1 MQTIEEKT
9 LEFIPS
15 AHVLIKPNHKTFNTA
30 EIVLVGNTCVFYI
43 ERCTEGEIQAGLDPE
58 GFYWA
63 TWTRKTELTASTI
76 AERHPTLDSALTAL
90 GYKVASLYGPD
101 FPWCADATGL

>member
-9 LEFIPS
+9 SEFIPS
-15 AHVLIKPNHKTFNTA
+15 SHILVKPNHKTFNTT
-30 EIVLVGNTCVFYI
+30 EIVMCGNTCVFYI

-63 TWTRKTELTASTI
+63 TWTKNIELNSTTYK
-76 AERHPTLDSALTAL
+76 EGHPTLDSALAAL
-90 GYKVASLYGPD
+90 DYEMACLYGLD
-101 FPWCADATGL
+101 SPWCSDATGF